1 MQVRKRTHVNK
12 SELKLGELDWLGW
25 LYTPFTSRF
34 ERFGAI
40 RRSKMIEDDRTHAI
54 NWVPAVHANFLL
66 MNVVANVIECVER
79 GQSQI
84 TKKEEQVPATMLAPG
99 CCFVG

>member
-12 SELKLGELDWLGW
+12 SEVKLGESEWPGRS
-25 LYTPFTSRF
+25 PFTSRF

-40 RRSKMIEDDRTHAI
+40 RRSKIGSMQ
-54 NWVPAVHANFLL
+54 VPAVHANFLL
-66 MNVVANVIECVER
+66 MNVVAKVIEGVER

-84 TKKEEQVPATMLAPG
+84 TKKEEQVPAMMLAPG
-99 CCFVG
+99 CCFGCAL